1 MTYETHV
8 PTLWRLHLL
17 KSQIHIHKRS
27 CRYILCIYICNCFKF
42 KDDESYYH
50 NKLENI
56 VLMQFYEY

>member
-1 MTYETHV
+1 MKHMYQPCEDYTY
-8 PTLWRLHLL
+8 LN
-17 KSQIHIHKRS
+17 HKFTFIKEAADIF
-27 CRYILCIYICNCFKF
+27 CVFIYVKCFKF